1 MDDKQ
6 YEYLDEERK
15 KLWAELRNTQSK
27 LEVFVSTLSGDT
39 DAIQTGIRSLGLK
52 AAKAYNRIVERDSQ
66 LDDLSG
72 NMASRLDL
80 IKQAEKE
87 ATILNSSLAATNEKV
102 ADALSKIDDGLSNFD
117 NSMGTLVKQSESVKE
132 CLEKAE
138 QYIKKAEEVKS
149 ELQSQVEDI
158 SDNHEQCVKDYEEIS
173 KFHSLL
179 FGYEKDDGEIVEGRK
194 QKLENVYAELEQKI
208 DRTKTDAEVFEK
220 DYKRQCT
227 DFLEEAKVEALA
239 IANKIKGLLPD
250 ALTAGLSS
258 AYNENRKLE
267 EAEQKSQLSLF
278 KWCIGGMMALALIPV
293 ALNLYLWIEKDF
305 TVMQLLEKLPR
316 EMMCILPI
324 YIPLFWM
331 AIFANKRV
339 NLSKRLIEEY
349 KHKEAV
355 SKTYEGLAKQISE
368 IGDDNTSKE
377 LQARLLYNTV
387 MLSEK
392 NPGELIKNFNRPDNP
407 LLDVLNQ
414 SSRFAEA
421 VEKLGRVPGLSKL
434 FQMAENRQ
442 KKQEK
447 LASNLDESIAAAE
460 S

>member
-138 QYIKKAEEVKS
+138 QYVKKAEEIKS

-158 SDNHEQCVKDYEEIS
+158 SDNHEQCVKDYGEIS

-194 QKLENVYAELEQKI
+194 QKLENVYVELEQKI
-208 DRTKTDAEVFEK
+208 DRTKIDAEVFEK

-293 ALNLYLWIEKDF
+293 VLNLYLWIEKDF